1 MSTETCFTA
10 PGWSVRIPRFPERRL
25 YVPRVR
31 PFAREL
37 DREGVDL
44 VHVVTPGPLGLV
56 GRRLARRFG
65 VPVVGSCHAHF
76 GERVEA
82 VGGLPWLGRRVDNY
96 VRWFYASSRM
106 LLVPSNAARQRLV
119 VQGDRPDRIRV
130 WSGGVDPDRFSPSR
144 ASAKYRHRWQVDDRR
159 LAIFYAGRL
168 AVEEGLRLLAPLQR
182 ELYRRGVEHRFVI
195 AGEGPMLD
203 ELRRECPESV
213 FLGRAH
219 QGQVAVAMASA
230 DLLLCP
236 SASDACDHLVLEAQA
251 SGLPVIVSDA
261 GPARHQMIPDATGAV
276 CRAGDVA
283 AFVDAIVRM
292 RHPIVRRSMSVAARQ
307 HALTREWPETL
318 RPLFDAWRDALG
330 QPAREVQPAVSTGG
344 PALPGRSRRVVAIR

>member
-1 MSTETCFTA
+1 
-10 PGWSVRIPRFPERRL
+10 
-25 YVPRVR
+25 
-31 PFAREL
+31 
-37 DREGVDL
+37 
-44 VHVVTPGPLGLV
+44 
-56 GRRLARRFG
+56 
-65 VPVVGSCHAHF
+65 
-76 GERVEA
+76 
-82 VGGLPWLGRRVDNY
+82 VDNY
-96 VRWFYASSRM
+96 VRWFYASSRL
-106 LLVPSNAARQRLV
+106 LLVPSNGSRQLLV
-119 VQGDRPDRIRV
+119 AHGVRPDRIRV
-130 WSGGVDPDRFSPSR
+130 WSRGVDPDRFSPSR
-144 ASAKYRHRWQVDDRR
+144 ASAKYRERWQVDDRR

-261 GPARHQMIPDATGAV
+261 GPARHQMIPDVTGTV

-283 AFVDAIVRM
+283 AFVDAVVRM
-292 RHPIVRRSMSVAARQ
+292 RHPIPRRSMSVAARQ
-307 HALTREWPETL
+307 YALGRDWPETL
-318 RPLFDAWRDALG
+318 RPLFGAWREALG
-330 QPAREVQPAVSTGG
+330 QPVREVQPAVSTGR